1 MGDIKM
7 TIETP
12 NAYTIFSRLKVLA
25 DTLTT
30 QAAREAL
37 ALDMR
42 KVCKLVEDDL
52 DREAMLRIANEVAG
66 SEERLAQ
73 Q

>member
-1 MGDIKM
+1 M

-30 QAAREAL
+30 QTAREAL
-37 ALDMR
+37 ALDMKR
-42 KVCKLVEDDL
+42 AAKYCEDDI

-66 SEERLAQ
+66 SEERTVQ